1 MMTIVWD
8 VDDVLNDL
16 MLTWFTETWKPSH
29 PSCELSYSEITENPP
44 ERVLGIH
51 RSEYLSSL
59 DVFRLSD
66 RARNMPPN
74 PAIVEWLQTNGAGY
88 RHMALTARPLEST
101 PQAADWLFRHF
112 GSYMRSFGV
121 VPTRLSAGVP
131 AYDRDKGEYLRW
143 LGKGDILVD
152 DSEENLRAAEKLG
165 IRGVLYPQPWN
176 HSSQTA
182 REALE
187 SLAQLAEA
195 NPD

>member
-16 MLTWFTETWKPSH
+16 MLAWFTETWKPSH

-44 ERVLGIH
+44 DRVLGIQ

-59 DVFRLSD
+59 DAFRLSD

-74 PAIVEWLQTNGAGY
+74 PAIAQWLQTHGAEY

-101 PQAADWLFRHF
+101 PQAAEWLFRHF

-121 VPTRLSAGVP
+121 VPTRLPAGVP
-131 AYDRDKGEYLRW
+131 AYDRDKGDYLRW
-143 LGKGDILVD
+143 LGKADILVD
-152 DSEENLRAAEKLG
+152 DSEENLRAAEALG
-165 IRGVLYPQPWN
+165 IRSVLYPQPWN
-176 HSSQTA
+176 GSSQTA

-195 NPD
+195 NSD